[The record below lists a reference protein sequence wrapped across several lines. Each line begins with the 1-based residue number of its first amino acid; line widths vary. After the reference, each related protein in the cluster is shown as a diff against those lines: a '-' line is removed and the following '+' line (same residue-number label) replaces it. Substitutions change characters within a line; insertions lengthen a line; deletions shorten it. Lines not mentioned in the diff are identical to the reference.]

1 LAGVYPESAHVRDV
15 GLKSSADRKVWD
27 YAAER
32 GYAIVTKDADFRQ
45 RSFLLGPPPK
55 VIWIGLGNCSTQEIV
70 ELLRRPSGEIE
81 AFALAEE
88 PAFLVLR

>member
-1 LAGVYPESAHVRDV
+1 MRDV

-27 YAAER
+27 YAAEK
-32 GYAIVTKDADFRQ
+32 GYTIVTKDADFRRQ

-55 VIWIGLGNCSTQEIV
+55 IIWIGLGNCSTQEIA
-70 ELLRRPSGEIE
+70 ELLRGASREIE